1 MSTSATGLD
10 IYNYPRR
17 LQLALLNLQNNA
29 KISATNRQLILRFHE
44 KSVADGLSAPRL
56 VRYIHILS
64 KLAEKLQKPFTG
76 ARQDDIIRLV
86 AQIESQ
92 PLADWTKQS
101 YKVVL
106 RKFYKWLKH
115 TKDYP
120 EEVSWIKVPSRIRN
134 NFLPSELLTEDEVKR
149 LASVAKTPR
158 NRALVLVLYESGCRI
173 GELLSLRIRNVEFDN
188 HGAVLIVTGKT
199 GMRRVRVIM
208 SSPSIADWLNVHP
221 RRDDPDFPLW
231 VGQGRGRLCAMKYEA
246 VRSAIQDLAATA
258 GVRKSVRPHMFRHS
272 RATFLSK
279 RFTEAQMDQ
288 YLGWLPGSK
297 MHSVYVHLS
306 GKDVDGAL
314 LSMYGLEP
322 DREDEPTLK
331 PTTCPRC
338 KEPCS
343 PTLDY
348 CPKCASPTDPARL
361 SGLETERGWIDPLMT
376 RLLEDTETQRFL
388 ARKIRELRL
397 FEQIGPSL
405 SQSVDTCQQSHTE

>member
-1 MSTSATGLD
+1 MSAPASTLD

-17 LQLALLNLQNNA
+17 LQLALHKLKENRR
-29 KISATNRQLILRFHE
+29 ISATNRQVILRFHE

-64 KLAEKLQKPFTG
+64 KLAEKLQKPFG
-76 ARQDDIIRLV
+76 RARQEDIVRLV
-86 AQIESQ
+86 AEVESE

-120 EEVSWIKVPSRIRN
+120 KEVSWIKVPSRIRN
-134 NFLPSELLTEDEVKR
+134 RFLPSELLTEDEVKR

-158 NRALVLVLYESGCRI
+158 DRALVLVLYESGCRI
-173 GELLSLRIRNVEFDN
+173 GELLSLRLRNVEFDN

-208 SSPSIADWLNVHP
+208 SSPAIADWLNVHP
-221 RRDDPDFPLW
+221 KRDDPDFPLW

-246 VRSAIQDLAATA
+246 VRSVIQDLAALA

-279 RFTEAQMDQ
+279 HFTEAQMDH
-288 YLGWLPGSK
+288 YFGWLPGSK
-297 MHSVYVHLS
+297 MHSVYVHLG

-314 LSMYGLEP
+314 LSMYGLESN
-322 DREDEPTLK
+322 RRDEPTLK

-348 CPKCASPTDPARL
+348 CPKCGSPTDPTRL
-361 SGLETERGWIDPLMT
+361 SGLETETGWIDPLMNK
-376 RLLEDTETQRFL
+376 LLEDIETQQFL

-397 FEQIGPSL
+397 FDQV
-405 SQSVDTCQQSHTE
+405 SQPPPRNVDTCQH